1 MITSPEQTKASQVAF
16 LRILFKE
23 HKGYICIARIKRETR
38 QYQEEFFQWG
48 FGTEDEI
55 LDYIARWQGEYDIY
69 FCPMF
74 FAQPK
79 RQKEY
84 VDICTCAWADL
95 DSCDPKY
102 LRLPPTLVVET
113 SPGRWQAYWDFAVPV
128 DPAQAEDVSRRIA
141 YAHEDQGADKSG
153 WDLTQLMRVPATT
166 NFKYQEAYGYPSVR
180 LAHAELTNV
189 YSPED
194 FVDIYP
200 QVKGYEYADIPL
212 PDDEDLPEKNAE
224 ELLIE
229 KKYRL
234 TPTVARLFQEEPDED
249 WSRALWQLEHLLY
262 EGGLTREEAY
272 VVCREAAC
280 NKYRRDGR
288 PETLLW
294 KEICR
299 VYNKRDAEYSFFR
312 QPGEQDKNVL
322 TDDEVRDATS
332 VHTVIDEYVEWA
344 RSIGDAAW
352 QYHQA
357 AAFITLSALLSGTV
371 KLPTS
376 FGTMVPNLWF
386 MILADTTLTRKT
398 TAMDLGMDL
407 LQEIDPDAV
416 MATDGSIEGL
426 YQALSLRRNRPSVF
440 LRDEFSGL
448 LDAMAKK
455 DYMAGTAE
463 ALTKLYDGKY
473 QKRILRKETIEI
485 RDPVLLV
492 FAGGIKSRVQQ
503 LLTYE
508 QVASGFL
515 PRFIIITAE
524 SDISKLQPLGPPTE
538 RSIGERDRIRNR
550 FATIANHYAGGK
562 QTSLVLGGAAVSGSR
577 PWEAQLT
584 PDAWSRYN
592 KIESDLLAIG
602 LASDQ
607 RELLTPTLD
616 RLAKS
621 GLKVATL
628 LAASRRLE
636 DKVTVTEEDLIKA
649 FSFVEY
655 WRTFIMDVLRNLGM
669 SAGEGQIQNIFSLIE
684 KSPGISR
691 GQIMQRFHLAAFDTS
706 RIFETMEQRGMIVR
720 QKAGKGERLWPTK

>member
-1 MITSPEQTKASQVAF
+1 MIVTPDQSRSTQVAF
-16 LRILFKE
+16 FRLMFRE
-23 HKGYICIARIKRETR
+23 HKGYLCVARIKRETR
-38 QYQEEFFQWG
+38 SYHEEFFEWS
-48 FGTEDEI
+48 FDAVDVVLE
-55 LDYIARWQGEYDIY
+55 YVAKWANEYDMY
-69 FCPMF
+69 VCPMLL
-74 FAQPK
+74 AQPK

-84 VDICTCAWADL
+84 VDVCPVAWADL
-95 DSCDPKY
+95 DTCDPKNM
-102 LRLPPTLVVET
+102 RLEPNVIIET
-113 SPGRWQAYWDFAVPV
+113 SPGRWQAYWLFVDPV
-128 DPAQAEDVSRRIA
+128 DPATAEDLSRRIA
-141 YAHEDQGADKSG
+141 YAHADEGADRSG
-153 WDLTQLMRVPATT
+153 WDLTQLLRIPGTV
-166 NFKYQEAYGYPSVR
+166 NFKYQEPLGYPEVKIIRASIGT
-180 LAHAELTNV
+180 LYTTDDLEGK
-189 YSPED
+189 
-194 FVDIYP
+194 YP
-200 QVKGYEYADIPL
+200 QVKGFEFASIPL
-212 PDDEDLPEKNAE
+212 PDDEDLPQKTAD

-229 KKYRL
+229 KKNRL
-234 TPTVARLFQEEPDED
+234 PPTVARLFQEEPDED
-249 WSRALWQLEHLLY
+249 WSRSLWQLEHLLY
-262 EGGLTREEAY
+262 EGGLTRDEAY

-288 PETLLW
+288 PTLLLW
-294 KEICR
+294 KEVCR
-299 VYNKRDAEYSFFR
+299 VYDKRDAEYSFFR
-312 QPGEQDKNVL
+312 RPGDQDKNVL
-322 TDDEVRDATS
+322 SDDEVRAANN
-332 VHTVIDEYVEWA
+332 VHTVVDEYVDWA
-344 RSIGDAAW
+344 RGIGDAAW

-357 AAFITLSALLSGTV
+357 SAFITLSSLLSGTV

-376 FGTMVPNLWF
+376 FGTIVPNLWF

-416 MATDGSIEGL
+416 LATDGSIEGL

-448 LDAMAKK
+448 LDAMSKK

-550 FATIANHYAGGK
+550 FATIANHYAGGR
-562 QTSLVLGGAAVSGSR
+562 TSSLVLGGAAVSQSR

-621 GLKVATL
+621 GLKVAVL
-628 LAASRRLE
+628 IAAARRLVDE
-636 DKVTVTEEDLIKA
+636 VTVTEEDLIKA

-655 WRTFIMDVLRNLGM
+655 WRTFIMDVLKNLGM
-669 SAGEGQIQNIFSLIE
+669 TSGESQIQNILKLVE

-691 GQIMQRFHLAAFDTS
+691 GQIMQRFHLAAIDTS
-706 RIFETMEQRGMIVR
+706 RIFETMEQRGMVVR
-720 QKAGKGERLWPTK
+720 QKVGRGERLWPIK